1 MMNKAKYNE
10 LFAAFEEAPMKEFLE
25 LLFEGVPVELKDRL
39 IIHDVSYHRLSP
51 ETVTLEAWMVLDSP
65 DSDQWIWARVEWDPA
80 SGDVKEYYCTKD
92 SYGKQSLSRLLSSF
106 LF

>member
-1 MMNKAKYNE
+1 MNKAKYNE

-25 LLFEGVPVELKDRL
+25 LLFEGVPVELKD
-39 IIHDVSYHRLSP
+39 
-51 ETVTLEAWMVLDSP
+51 
-65 DSDQWIWARVEWDPA
+65 SDQWIWVRVERDPA